1 MQRVESVVSSL
12 FHMPAPKPTEVPV
25 MAVAVLMM
33 VVFHAVQP
41 AVLTLVSSTA
51 KDWIQ
56 TVASFI
62 EDNKVSLQEKANTI
76 TAQVAAVVGVM
87 KHRNII
93 PQLNPQ
99 HLPWEFS
106 GEEATIFATELS
118 QCIVANLM

>member
-1 MQRVESVVSSL
+1 
-12 FHMPAPKPTEVPV
+12 
-25 MAVAVLMM
+25 MAVAVCMPHLFTPGCSLHLYYLFFTVMM

-41 AVLTLVSSTA
+41 AVLTLASSTP
-51 KDWIQ
+51 KYWIQ

-62 EDNKVSLQEKANTI
+62 EDNKVPLQEKANTI
-76 TAQVAAVVGVM
+76 TVQVAAVVGAM

-106 GEEATIFATELS
+106 DEEAIILATELS
-118 QCIVANLM
+118 QFIVANLM

>member
-12 FHMPAPKPTEVPV
+12 FHIPA
-25 MAVAVLMM
+25 LMM

-41 AVLTLVSSTA
+41 EVLTLVSPTV

-62 EDNKVSLQEKANTI
+62 EDNKVPLHEKANTI
-76 TAQVAAVVGVM
+76 TAQVAAIVGEM

-93 PQLNPQ
+93 PQLNLRL
-99 HLPWEFS
+99 LPWEFPD
-106 GEEATIFATELS
+106 EEATIFATELS
-118 QCIVANLM
+118 QSILANLM

>member
-1 MQRVESVVSSL
+1 MLNLWFLHYFICLPQNPPMFLSL
-12 FHMPAPKPTEVPV
+12 
-25 MAVAVLMM
+25 AVAVLMM

-62 EDNKVSLQEKANTI
+62 DDNKVPLHKKANTI
-76 TAQVAAVVGVM
+76 TAQVAAIVGDM

-93 PQLNPQ
+93 PRLNLQ
-99 HLPWEFS
+99 HLPWKFPDR
-106 GEEATIFATELS
+106 EAAILATELS
-118 QCIVANLM
+118 QSIVANLM